1 MNTIMTK
8 KEWKTWVKDTWRES
22 VEQANDTTLLDCL
35 YNELIHLDEIAGELD
50 EESNARID
58 EQRRKLA
65 AQIRELE
72 AAE

>member
-1 MNTIMTK
+1 MA
-8 KEWKTWVKDTWRES
+8 D
-22 VEQANDTTLLDCL
+22 QTLLDVL

-58 EQRRKLA
+58 EQRQKLA

-72 AAE
+72 AA

>member
-1 MNTIMTK
+1 M
-8 KEWKTWVKDTWRES
+8 
-22 VEQANDTTLLDCL
+22 DTTLLDCL
-35 YNELIHLDEIAGELD
+35 YNDLIHLDEIAGELD

-58 EQRRKLA
+58 EQRRRLA

>member
-1 MNTIMTK
+1 MNTILTK
-8 KEWKTWVKDTWRES
+8 REWKTWVKDTWRES
-22 VEQANDTTLLDCL
+22 VEQADDTTLLDCL

-58 EQRRKLA
+58 EQRRRLA

-72 AAE
+72 AAQ